1 DRLRQRPD
9 VCGRRRHAT
18 HRRQGLPPDA
28 ERRRAVGR
36 GPSAHARTRLLQPG
50 LGTGESPT
58 GANPGGM
65 GASARFMLLADAISS
80 VETFVNVFLLLYGP
94 LLLAYIVTSWL
105 RLPYS
110 PTLNRIQ
117 RFLYDVCEP
126 YLRVF
131 RRLLPATGAIDLSP
145 MLALIFLIVID
156 RFLIWILDHFH

>member
-1 DRLRQRPD
+1 MGVSASL
-9 VCGRRRHAT
+9 T
-18 HRRQGLPPDA
+18 LPLGDA
-28 ERRRAVGR
+28 V
-36 GPSAHARTRLLQPG
+36 
-50 LGTGESPT
+50 
-58 GANPGGM
+58 
-65 GASARFMLLADAISS
+65 SS
-80 VETFVNVFLLLYGP
+80 VITFLYAFTVVYT
-94 LLLAYIVTSWL
+94 LTIFVYILTSWL